1 MLYNMFSKFKL
12 AEIRKVA
19 NLVGAKTLT
28 PAQLA
33 FLEERLNNLLRMILD
48 KADRPALEQ
57 AYDNAYR
64 ELPRAAKR
72 QLDHYGFRNVLD
84 STVELKNEAAILA
97 PCALHGLH
105 LLLQHVPETVE
116 IPDEAQD
123 IWQYIVTLCEWY
135 GSL

>member
-48 KADRPALEQ
+48 KADR
-57 AYDNAYR
+57 R
-64 ELPRAAKR
+64 SMLPVYTCQRSDR
-72 QLDHYGFRNVLD
+72 VLCC
-84 STVELKNEAAILA
+84 S
-97 PCALHGLH
+97 
-105 LLLQHVPETVE
+105 
-116 IPDEAQD
+116 
-123 IWQYIVTLCEWY
+123 
-135 GSL
+135 